1 MEIAISGSKDLRS
14 ALDEHYQVISDVEGR
29 VKEPDFDISQF
40 VKSEMGSHEK
50 TSERMEKGKIS
61 IKVGETLGIALQFV
75 DYEDS
80 QHEYEVFKS
89 ALQALTPEQKHF
101 CRNSLFLVSDMASV
115 SLPEEGLVGRALVN
129 AQLISIL
136 S

>member
-1 MEIAISGSKDLRS
+1 METAISGHKDLPS
-14 ALDEHYQVISDVEGR
+14 ALDEHYQVISDAEGR

-40 VKSEMGSHEK
+40 VKSEMGSYEK
-50 TSERMEKGKIS
+50 TGERMEKGKIS
-61 IKVGETLGIALQFV
+61 IKVGETLGVALHSV
-75 DYEDS
+75 DFEDS
-80 QHEYEVFKS
+80 QDEYETFKS

-101 CRNSLFLVSDMASV
+101 CRNSLFLASDMVSY
-115 SLPEEGLVGRALVN
+115 SLPADELRGRALAD